1 MKGQHSA
8 NLKRKLPRF
17 YAIIDAGRFA
27 DGKNALRQTVDFAQQ
42 LLEGGATLIQYRNKK
57 SGAREML
64 SQVRELRRVAGAYA
78 TLIMNDRADL
88 CLASG
93 CDGVHVG
100 QEDLSV
106 EGARNIVGE
115 TAFVGISTHNMQQI
129 LQAAHTSAD
138 YIAVGPVFATKT
150 KMNPE
155 PVVGLEL
162 IRTARKTTSKPI
174 VAIGGI
180 TNANCRSVIEAG
192 ADSIAVISGLQ
203 ASPREGVEQFL
214 RELSVAD

>member
-1 MKGQHSA
+1 MNREG
-8 NLKRKLPRF
+8 KLPRL
-17 YAIIDAGRFA
+17 YAIIDAGGFA
-27 DGKNALRQTVDFAQQ
+27 DGKNALRQTIDFAQQ
-42 LLEGGATLIQYRNKK
+42 LLEGGATLVQYRNKK
-57 SGAREML
+57 SGAIETL
-64 SQVRELRRVAGAYA
+64 SQVRELRRVLGAHA

-106 EGARNIVGE
+106 EGARSVVGE
-115 TAFVGISTHNMQQI
+115 TAWVGISTHNLQQV
-129 LQAAHTSAD
+129 LQADQTSAD

-150 KMNPE
+150 KINPE

-162 IRTARKTTSKPI
+162 IRTARKTTAKPI

-180 TNANCRSVIEAG
+180 TSANCRSVIEAG
-192 ADSIAVISGLQ
+192 ADSVAVISELQ
-203 ASPREGVEQFL
+203 TLPRRSVEQFL
-214 RELSVAD
+214 KELSAGD

>member
-1 MKGQHSA
+1 MNREG
-8 NLKRKLPRF
+8 KLPRL
-17 YAIIDAGRFA
+17 YAIIDAGGFA
-27 DGKNALRQTVDFAQQ
+27 DGKNALRQMIDFAQQ
-42 LLEGGATLIQYRNKK
+42 LLEGGATLVQYRNKK
-57 SGAREML
+57 SGAIETL
-64 SQVRELRRVAGAYA
+64 SQVRELRRVLGAHA

-106 EGARNIVGE
+106 EGARSVVGE
-115 TAFVGISTHNMQQI
+115 TAWVGISTHNLQQV
-129 LQAAHTSAD
+129 LQADQTSAD

-150 KMNPE
+150 KINPE

-162 IRTARKTTSKPI
+162 IRTARKTISKPM

-180 TNANCRSVIEAG
+180 TSANCRSVIEAG
-192 ADSIAVISGLQ
+192 ADSVAVISELQ
-203 ASPREGVEQFL
+203 TLPRRSVEQFL
-214 RELSVAD
+214 KELSAGD

>member
-1 MKGQHSA
+1 MNREG
-8 NLKRKLPRF
+8 KLPRL
-17 YAIIDAGRFA
+17 YAIIDAGGFA
-27 DGKNALRQTVDFAQQ
+27 DGKNALRQTIDFAQQ
-42 LLEGGATLIQYRNKK
+42 LLEGGATLVQYRNKK
-57 SGAREML
+57 SGAIETL
-64 SQVRELRRVAGAYA
+64 SQVRELRRVLGAHA

-106 EGARNIVGE
+106 EGARSVVGE
-115 TAFVGISTHNMQQI
+115 TAWVGISTHNLQQV
-129 LQAAHTSAD
+129 LQADQTSAD

-150 KMNPE
+150 KINPE

-162 IRTARKTTSKPI
+162 IRTARKTTAKPI

-180 TNANCRSVIEAG
+180 TSANCRSVIEAG
-192 ADSIAVISGLQ
+192 ADSVAVISELQ
-203 ASPREGVEQFL
+203 TLPRRSVEQFL
-214 RELSVAD
+214 KELSAAG